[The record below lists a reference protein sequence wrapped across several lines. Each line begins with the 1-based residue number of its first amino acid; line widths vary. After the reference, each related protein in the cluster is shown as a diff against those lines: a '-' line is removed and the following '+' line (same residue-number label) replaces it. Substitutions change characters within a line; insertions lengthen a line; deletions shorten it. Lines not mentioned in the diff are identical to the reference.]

1 MAILT
6 EHNLTDSLMV
16 VLRINSQFVKQVK
29 SLRTSSISSKQPA
42 AVIGAGIAGLATAV
56 RLAVAGHPVTV
67 FEAAST
73 FGGKMH
79 QFTLPGG
86 YRFDA
91 GPSLF
96 TLPQLVD
103 DIFRLAGR
111 EPADYFRYERLDPI
125 TNYFFVDGTRLTAWA
140 EAERFATE
148 VEEKLG
154 TPAAAVTDFLARS
167 GKAYEATAGT
177 FLHKSLHKAG
187 TYFSPETLKA
197 VAALPQLG
205 LLGTMHQRHQK
216 AFGDDPRLVQLFDR
230 YATYNG
236 SDPYQAP
243 ATLSMIPHLEH
254 GIGAFYPEGGIYA
267 IAESLARLA
276 TELGVKFRYHEA
288 VEEIIVA
295 EGHVTGLRTALNVYD
310 FDLVVSNMDVVPTY
324 RHLLPTQPAPER
336 TLSQPRSSSALIFYW
351 GITREFS
358 ELELHNI
365 FFSADY
371 QREFQAIFQE
381 QTVADDVTVYV
392 NVTSKKTPTD
402 APPGHE
408 NWFVMVNVPHDQGQD
423 WAALTAHTRH
433 IVLRK
438 LSQALGTDIERVIAT
453 EKVWTPPGIAADT
466 SSFGGALYGSSS
478 NNALAAFLRHPNF
491 SGRLEGLYFCGGS
504 VHPGGGIPLC
514 LLSAKIVSSLIDS

>member
-1 MAILT
+1 M
-6 EHNLTDSLMV
+6 
-16 VLRINSQFVKQVK
+16 
-29 SLRTSSISSKQPA
+29 

-56 RLAVAGHPVTV
+56 RLAVAGHAVTI
-67 FEAAST
+67 FEAQGT

-79 QFTLPGG
+79 QFELPGG

-96 TLPQLVD
+96 TLPELVD
-103 DIFRLAGR
+103 DLFRLAQR

-125 TNYFFVDGTRLTAWA
+125 TNYFFADGTRLTAWA
-140 EAERFATE
+140 AADEFAAE
-148 VEEKLG
+148 VEAKLG

-167 GKAYEATAGT
+167 GKAYDATAGT
-177 FLHKSLHKAG
+177 FLHKSLHKAS

-197 VAALPQLG
+197 VAALPSLG

-216 AFGDDPRLVQLFDR
+216 AFADPRLVQLFDR

-267 IAESLARLA
+267 IARSLARLA
-276 TELGVKFRYHEA
+276 AEFGVTFRYNEP
-288 VEEIIVA
+288 VA
-295 EGHVTGLRTALNVYD
+295 EILTAEGRVTGLRTALNVYD
-310 FDLVVSNMDVVPTY
+310 FGQVVSNMDVVPTY
-324 RHLLPTQPAPER
+324 RRLLPRQPAPER
-336 TLSQPRSSSALIFYW
+336 ALNQPRSSSALLFYW
-351 GITREFS
+351 GITREFP
-358 ELELHNI
+358 ELDLHNI

-371 QREFQAIFQE
+371 EREFQAIFQDK
-381 QTVADDVTVYV
+381 TVADDVTVYV
-392 NVTSKKTPTD
+392 NVTSKKTPGD
-402 APPGHE
+402 APAGHE

-423 WAALTAHTRH
+423 WPALAAQTRR

-438 LSQALGTDIERVIAT
+438 LSQALGTAIEPLIAA

-491 SGRLEGLYFCGGS
+491 SGQLEGLYFCGGS

-514 LLSAKIVSSLIDS
+514 LLSAKIVSSLIIKD

>member
-1 MAILT
+1 MAI
-6 EHNLTDSLMV
+6 
-16 VLRINSQFVKQVK
+16 
-29 SLRTSSISSKQPA
+29 
-42 AVIGAGIAGLATAV
+42 IGAGVAGLATAV
-56 RLAVAGHPVTV
+56 RLAVAGHAVTV
-67 FEAAST
+67 FEASGT

-79 QFTLPGG
+79 QFSLPGG

-103 DIFRLAGR
+103 DIFRLAHR

-125 TNYFFVDGTRLTAWA
+125 TNYFFADGTRLRSWA
-140 EAERFATE
+140 DPQRFAAE
-148 VEEKLG
+148 VEATLG
-154 TPAAAVTDFLARS
+154 TPAAAVTRFLARS
-167 GKAYEATAGT
+167 GRNYEATAGT

-187 TYFSPETLKA
+187 TYLSTETLKA
-197 VAALPQLG
+197 VAAVPGLG
-205 LLGTMHQRHQK
+205 LLGTMHQRHEK
-216 AFGDDPRLVQLFDR
+216 AFADPRLVQLFDR

-267 IAESLARLA
+267 IASSLARLA
-276 TELGVKFRYHEA
+276 EEFGVTFRYHEP
-288 VEEIIVA
+288 VEEIITA
-295 EGHVTGLRTALNVYD
+295 GRRVTGVRTALDVYD
-310 FDLVVSNMDVVPTY
+310 FGRVVSNMDVVPTY
-324 RHLLPTQPAPER
+324 RRLLPRQPAPER
-336 TLSQPRSSSALIFYW
+336 TLRQPRSSSALIFYW
-351 GITREFS
+351 GITRAFP
-358 ELELHNI
+358 ELDLHNI

-402 APPGHE
+402 APTGHE

-423 WAALTAHTRH
+423 WEALTAQTRRS
-433 IVLRK
+433 VLGK
-438 LSQALGTDIERVIAT
+438 LTAALGTDIEPLIAA

-491 SGRLEGLYFCGGS
+491 SGQLEGLYFCGGS

-514 LLSAKIVSSLIDS
+514 LLSAKIVSSLINEE

>member
-1 MAILT
+1 MFRKKTFSAP
-6 EHNLTDSLMV
+6 
-16 VLRINSQFVKQVK
+16 R
-29 SLRTSSISSKQPA
+29 QPV
-42 AVIGAGIAGLATAV
+42 AVIGAGIAGIAAAA
-56 RLAVAGHPVTV
+56 RLAVAGHAVTV
-67 FEAAST
+67 FEAAPT

-79 QFTLPGG
+79 QFALPGG

-111 EPADYFRYERLDPI
+111 TPADYFRYERLDPI
-125 TNYFFVDGTRLTAWA
+125 THYFFADGTRLRAWA
-140 EAERFATE
+140 DADQFAKE
-148 VEEKLG
+148 VEAKLG
-154 TPAAAVTDFLARS
+154 TPAAAVATFLKRAGRT
-167 GKAYEATAGT
+167 YDATAGT

-187 TYFSPETLKA
+187 TYLSPETLKA

-205 LLGTMHQRHQK
+205 LLGTMHQRHAS
-216 AFGDDPRLVQLFDR
+216 AFGADPRLVQLFDR

-267 IAESLARLA
+267 IAESLMKLA
-276 TELGVKFRYHEA
+276 LEFGVKFRYNEP

-295 EGHVTGLRTALNVYD
+295 ENRVTGLRTSQDVYD
-310 FDLVVSNMDVVPTY
+310 FAQVVSNMDVVPTY
-324 RHLLPTQPAPER
+324 RRLLPRQPAPER
-336 TLSQPRSSSALIFYW
+336 TLAQPRSSSALIFYW
-351 GITREFS
+351 GIAREFP
-358 ELELHNI
+358 ELDLHNI

-381 QTVADDVTVYV
+381 KTVADDVTVYV
-392 NVTSKKTPTD
+392 NITSKKTPTD
-402 APPGHE
+402 APAGHE

-423 WAALTAHTRH
+423 WDALTRQTRAV
-433 IVLRK
+433 VLRK
-438 LSQALGTDIERVIAT
+438 LHQALGTDVEPLIAA

-514 LLSAKIVSSLIDS
+514 LLSAKIVASLIDS

>member
-1 MAILT
+1 MKRNNA
-6 EHNLTDSLMV
+6 S
-16 VLRINSQFVKQVK
+16 RQKAA
-29 SLRTSSISSKQPA
+29 SKQPVA
-42 AVIGAGIAGLATAV
+42 IIGAGVAGLATAV
-56 RLAVAGHPVTV
+56 RLAVAGHAVTV
-67 FEAAST
+67 FEASGT

-79 QFTLPGG
+79 QFSLPGG

-103 DIFRLAGR
+103 DVFRLAHR

-125 TNYFFVDGTRLTAWA
+125 TNYFFADGTRLRSWA
-140 EAERFATE
+140 DAQRFAAE
-148 VEEKLG
+148 VEATLG
-154 TPAAAVTDFLARS
+154 TPAAAVTEFLARS
-167 GKAYEATAGT
+167 GRNYEATAGT

-187 TYFSPETLKA
+187 TYLSAETLKA
-197 VAALPQLG
+197 VAAVPTLG
-205 LLGTMHQRHQK
+205 LLGTMHQRHEK
-216 AFGDDPRLVQLFDR
+216 AFADPRLVQLFDR

-267 IAESLARLA
+267 IASSLARLA
-276 TELGVKFRYHEA
+276 EEFGVKFRYNEP
-288 VEEIIVA
+288 VEEIITA
-295 EGHVTGLRTALNVYD
+295 DHRVTGVRTALDVYD
-310 FDLVVSNMDVVPTY
+310 FGRVVSNMDVVPTY
-324 RHLLPTQPAPER
+324 RRLLPHQPAPER

-351 GITREFS
+351 GITREFP
-358 ELELHNI
+358 ELDLHNI

-371 QREFQAIFQE
+371 QGEFQAIFQE
-381 QTVADDVTVYV
+381 RTVADDVTVYV

-402 APPGHE
+402 APAGHE

-423 WAALTAHTRH
+423 WEALTAKTRRV
-433 IVLRK
+433 VLRK
-438 LSQALGTDIERVIAT
+438 LSAALGTDVEALIAA

-466 SSFGGALYGSSS
+466 SSYGGALYGSSS

-491 SGRLEGLYFCGGS
+491 SGQLEGLYFCGGS

-514 LLSAKIVSSLIDS
+514 LLSAKIVSSLINEE

>member
-1 MAILT
+1 MAAMFRT
-6 EHNLTDSLMV
+6 
-16 VLRINSQFVKQVK
+16 K
-29 SLRTSSISSKQPA
+29 SKPAPKQPLA
-42 AVIGAGIAGLATAV
+42 IIGAGIAGLAAAV

-67 FEAAST
+67 FEASAT

-103 DIFRLAGR
+103 DIFRLAQR

-125 TNYFFVDGTRLTAWA
+125 TNYFCADGTRLTAWA
-140 EAERFATE
+140 EAEKFAAE
-148 VEEKLG
+148 VAEKLDV
-154 TPAAAVTDFLARS
+154 PAASVTQFLAQAGRT
-167 GKAYEATAGT
+167 YDATAST
-177 FLHKSLHKAG
+177 FLHKSLHKAS

-205 LLGTMHQRHQK
+205 LLGTMHQRHEK
-216 AFGDDPRLVQLFDR
+216 AFGNDPRLVQLFDR

-267 IAESLARLA
+267 IAESLHRLA
-276 TELGVKFRYHEA
+276 VEFGVKFRYNEP
-288 VEEIIVA
+288 VEEILTA
-295 EGHVTGLRTALNVYD
+295 EKRVTGLRTALDIYD
-310 FDLVVSNMDVVPTY
+310 FGRVVSNMDVVPTY
-324 RHLLPTQPAPER
+324 RRLLPSQPAPER

-351 GITREFS
+351 GIAREFP
-358 ELELHNI
+358 ELSLHNI
-365 FFSADY
+365 FFSSDY

-381 QTVADDVTVYV
+381 KTVADDVTIYV
-392 NVTSKKTPTD
+392 NITSKKTPTD
-402 APPGHE
+402 APLGHE
-408 NWFVMVNVPHDQGQD
+408 NWFVMVNVPHDEGQD
-423 WAALTAHTRH
+423 WAALTAHTRRV
-433 IVLRK
+433 VLAK
-438 LSQALGTDIERVIAT
+438 LSRTLGVDIESLIRS

-478 NNALAAFLRHPNF
+478 NNPLAAFLRHPNF
-491 SGRLEGLYFCGGS
+491 SGRLAGLYFCGGS

-514 LLSAKIVSSLIDS
+514 LLSAKIVSSLINEE

>member
-1 MAILT
+1 MPRRSNSLAPRQPVAI
-6 EHNLTDSLMV
+6 
-16 VLRINSQFVKQVK
+16 
-29 SLRTSSISSKQPA
+29 
-42 AVIGAGIAGLATAV
+42 IGAGIAGLATAV

-67 FEAAST
+67 FEAAAT

-125 TNYFFVDGTRLTAWA
+125 TNYFFADGTRLTAWA
-140 EAERFATE
+140 EAEKFAAE
-148 VEEKLG
+148 VAEKLD
-154 TPAAAVTDFLARS
+154 TPAAAVTEFLARS

-187 TYFSPETLKA
+187 TYLSPETLKA

-216 AFGDDPRLVQLFDR
+216 AFGGDPRLVQLFDR

-276 TELGVKFRYHEA
+276 GEFGVKFRYNEP
-288 VEEIIVA
+288 VEEILVA
-295 EGHVTGLRTALNVYD
+295 EGHVTGLRTALDVYD
-310 FDLVVSNMDVVPTY
+310 FGQVVSNMDVVPTY
-324 RHLLPTQPAPER
+324 RRLLPRQPAPER
-336 TLSQPRSSSALIFYW
+336 TLTQPRSSSALLFYW
-351 GITREFS
+351 GIAREFP
-358 ELELHNI
+358 ELDLHNI

-371 QREFQAIFQE
+371 QREFQAIFQNK
-381 QTVADDVTVYV
+381 TVADDVTVYV
-392 NVTSKKTPTD
+392 NVTSKKTPAD
-402 APPGHE
+402 APAGHE
-408 NWFVMVNVPHDQGQD
+408 NWFVMVNVPHDQGPD
-423 WAALTAHTRH
+423 WTALTAHTRH
-433 IVLRK
+433 VVLRK
-438 LSQALGTDIERVIAT
+438 LSQALGTDIAPLIAA
-453 EKVWTPPGIAADT
+453 EKIWTPPGIAADT